1 MKKIITFLKEVQLEM
16 KKVAW
21 LSKKEIINYIFI
33 VVFLSLITIIFL
45 GGFDIVFRE
54 FRDFI
59 I

>member
-21 LSKKEIINYIFI
+21 LSKKETINYIFI